1 MEPQVG
7 HEENCLFPDLYMNH
21 RKKTVRRNSWHI
33 STKKA
38 KNTGPWKSMNG
49 YTCQCNNL

>member
-21 RKKTVRRNSWHI
+21 RKKRS
-33 STKKA
+33 KKFLA
-38 KNTGPWKSMNG
+38 YFHKKG
-49 YTCQCNNL
+49 